1 MRPHLFPMLTLLHTL
16 VAFRYALPVCAHL
29 RLVTCRTIIEG
40 RKLGPEVER
49 LKDLPTILIL
59 KGTLASIG
67 INSFLVLI
75 NLSES

>member
-1 MRPHLFPMLTLLHTL
+1 MRPHLFPMLTLHHPLA
-16 VAFRYALPVCAHL
+16 AFRYALPVCAHS
-29 RLVTCRTIIEG
+29 RLVTCRTIVEG
-40 RKLGPEVER
+40 GKLGPEVGR